1 MIAGISRGAYVTSGF
16 GLVCV
21 ATGALVCVAAGA
33 ASAVACGNSI
43 TAIARGPLCSLRVLR
58 YCALAAGLSRSRA
71 KKTVEMTRYS
81 LVGYNF
87 RRGERLM
94 TEGKKAPDFN
104 LSDENGSMV
113 RLKELRGQNVVLFF
127 YPKADTPG

>member
-1 MIAGISRGAYVTSGF
+1 MIAGISRGAYF
-16 GLVCV
+16 
-21 ATGALVCVAAGA
+21 TGVL
-33 ASAVACGNSI
+33 ASLGACGNSI
-43 TAIARGPLCSLRVLR
+43 TAMARGPLCSLRVLR
-58 YCALAAGLSRSRA
+58 YCANALVADNRTMAT
-71 KKTVEMTRYS
+71 KTAEMTRYS

-104 LSDENGSMV
+104 LFDENGSMV